1 MGGDNGY
8 SAEPEA
14 VVSQNQETEQK
25 PKGEKMEGDKEV
37 VGAFIASLKRN
48 NSKIREDRAIAI
60 AESAEM
66 IYKRTVEDLE
76 MSIKG
81 MKRDRENMLD
91 MSPTDAQ
98 SLVMASDFDA
108 VDFTK
113 KDIDLGV
120 KIRNAEITLEIAK
133 DRYAILFGKK

>member
-1 MGGDNGY
+1 MT
-8 SAEPEA
+8 EPEKNA
-14 VVSQNQETEQK
+14 T
-25 PKGEKMEGDKEV
+25 EV
-37 VGAFIASLKRN
+37 VPGAFIASLKRN

-60 AESAEM
+60 TESAEM

-76 MSIKG
+76 MDIKK

-91 MSPTDAQ
+91 LSPTDAQ
-98 SLVMASDFDA
+98 SLVLASDFDA
-108 VDFTK
+108 SAFTK

-133 DRYAILFGKK
+133 TRYAYLYGK